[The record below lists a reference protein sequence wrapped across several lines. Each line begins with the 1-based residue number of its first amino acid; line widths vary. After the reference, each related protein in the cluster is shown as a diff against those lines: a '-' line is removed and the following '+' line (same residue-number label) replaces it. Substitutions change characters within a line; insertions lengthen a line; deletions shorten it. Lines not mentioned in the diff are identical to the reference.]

1 MGWKNSDGV
10 STLMVSEESP
20 IDAFIVQ
27 LCEKITSDL
36 IPENEDV
43 NWNYIRFEF
52 WGDSGRLVVFPA
64 TTSESNRIEK
74 TVCQVVF
81 AQLLSE
87 YEDLADSDIDDAEFT
102 NRWKTIIRGWSERI
116 VNIARASELKD
127 SRFIFWDAED
137 EQPIKDIV
145 I

>member
-52 WGDSGRLVVFPA
+52 WGDSG
-64 TTSESNRIEK
+64 I
-74 TVCQVVF
+74 
-81 AQLLSE
+81 
-87 YEDLADSDIDDAEFT
+87 
-102 NRWKTIIRGWSERI
+102 
-116 VNIARASELKD
+116 
-127 SRFIFWDAED
+127 
-137 EQPIKDIV
+137 
-145 I
+145 